1 MGNYRNLEALVL
13 RPVSGGALLAAEYR
27 GEIYYQFA
35 ASKLLP
41 LNGVDKGD
49 MISRIALNWELPLT
63 LDVLI
68 YRLANPG
75 KYGEALIVKKL
86 DGSEDVIGVSSGH
99 IIRSALNRPKVELKD
114 WEFNPEEPTTVV
126 VTPYG
131 LSQAEGSPGIGVASK
146 NAEKGPVRKRHGL
159 FRDLFGEDI

>member
-1 MGNYRNLEALVL
+1 MSNYRNLEALVI
-13 RPVSGGALLAAEYR
+13 RTVTGGALLAAEYR
-27 GEIYYQFA
+27 GDIYYQFA
-35 ASKLLP
+35 STKLFS
-41 LNGVDKGD
+41 NGTPGKGD
-49 MISRIALNWELPLT
+49 VITRIALNWELPVT
-63 LDVLI
+63 LEVLI

-86 DGSEDVIGVSSGH
+86 DDSEDVIGISSGH
-99 IIRSALNRPKVELKD
+99 IIRSALNRPKVELGD
-114 WEFNPEEPTTVV
+114 WEFEPDEPTTVV

-131 LSQAEGSPGIGVASK
+131 LSQAEGYPGIGVASK